1 MDKGS
6 AIYSFRREPNT
17 AAHDLAMALHAECTA
32 LWREEGGPQKRSV
45 ELLCWTRATLQ
56 PVCYSASH
64 LQLETVQGEVIQN
77 SDILADTT
85 YVLRLRLKDEWGC
98 DVDCIPLKQAAQQHL
113 TLDCDGPKLDILH
126 SNDSS
131 RLLPQRSKSDECES
145 NEFKAPFY
153 LNAPSGDL
161 LVRFMALESGKLR
174 LTVNVGGV
182 RERAVGK
189 PCCVHVRH
197 RMPSSIRLVCK
208 EEQQLGTLRPE
219 IHHGD
224 NWEVTVEIVDSG
236 GFPVQ
241 CKESSVSVDLQQ
253 SVQGQTRNG
262 TNRYG
267 QRCAS
272 LELSISACSGLAVLP
287 LGKRGR
293 GRRGGGGGGAV
304 AAGSGGESGGGGGGG
319 GEGGGGARVG
329 RGGARGGRRGGRGG
343 GVGGEDAALQQDLE
357 EERRLQR
364 DEAARKAAEERA
376 KREEEERL
384 RAAAEE
390 REKKRKN
397 ILDVHA
403 RVTDAQQAFTAKQ
416 EQRAANL
423 NAATTR
429 LDINLKALDASIKR
443 NEAQIKKMKMM
454 SADKEKE
461 VLKGIKEI
469 NMSKFISECVDALL
483 EAKVKST
490 DVPAMVNVV
499 SAMHQRY
506 ADAVKMLIPKL
517 ASVFTKL
524 SMDAQTAESE
534 NDRKDRLAR
543 RRSTLRLL
551 AELLVAGVYTDGSI
565 LITALRDLIEQES
578 KAIFA
583 DARTMFFTIVS
594 VTKRNLNRGST
605 LPNNAWDALLH
616 ELDNNWSLF
625 LEKPL
630 LYLDAV
636 TPRSLSLYVTASVQR
651 PLH

>member
-1 MDKGS
+1 MSAAVVTAEQAAAFKKVEDKKRIIWKNYAAAFQAALECVNTKESQDFAIKFVPKGLPYFTGEGQGLPPAQPGSAWDDWCGEYRRQGNHPAEDQTQYFQTALRCAVKLVLHSLDRGCVELIAALDTVLDKGS

-98 DVDCIPLKQAAQQHL
+98 DVDCIPLKQAARQHL
-113 TLDCDGPKLDILH
+113 TLDGDGPKLNILH

-131 RLLPQRSKSDECES
+131 RLLPQRSGKSDECES

-208 EEQQLGTLRPE
+208 EEQQLGTIRPE

-272 LELSISACSGLAVLP
+272 LELSISACSGLEVLP
-287 LGKRGR
+287 LGKRGT
-293 GRRGGGGGGAV
+293 GGV
-304 AAGSGGESGGGGGGG
+304 AKA
-319 GEGGGGARVG
+319 G
-329 RGGARGGRRGGRGG
+329 RGTDYGEVCAGRSRVPRMGDVVECEMVELSAPG
-343 GVGGEDAALQQDLE
+343 GVEWLAGEVIHVDSRKKVMKVRIQENETTSNE
-357 EERRLQR
+357 E
-364 DEAARKAAEERA
+364 KY
-376 KREEEERL
+376 
-384 RAAAEE
+384 
-390 REKKRKN
+390 
-397 ILDVHA
+397 
-403 RVTDAQQAFTAKQ
+403 
-416 EQRAANL
+416 
-423 NAATTR
+423 
-429 LDINLKALDASIKR
+429 
-443 NEAQIKKMKMM
+443 
-454 SADKEKE
+454 
-461 VLKGIKEI
+461 
-469 NMSKFISECVDALL
+469 
-483 EAKVKST
+483 KVS
-490 DVPAMVNVV
+490 
-499 SAMHQRY
+499 
-506 ADAVKMLIPKL
+506 
-517 ASVFTKL
+517 
-524 SMDAQTAESE
+524 
-534 NDRKDRLAR
+534 
-543 RRSTLRLL
+543 
-551 AELLVAGVYTDGSI
+551 
-565 LITALRDLIEQES
+565 
-578 KAIFA
+578 
-583 DARTMFFTIVS
+583 
-594 VTKRNLNRGST
+594 
-605 LPNNAWDALLH
+605 
-616 ELDNNWSLF
+616 
-625 LEKPL
+625 
-630 LYLDAV
+630 
-636 TPRSLSLYVTASVQR
+636 
-651 PLH
+651 